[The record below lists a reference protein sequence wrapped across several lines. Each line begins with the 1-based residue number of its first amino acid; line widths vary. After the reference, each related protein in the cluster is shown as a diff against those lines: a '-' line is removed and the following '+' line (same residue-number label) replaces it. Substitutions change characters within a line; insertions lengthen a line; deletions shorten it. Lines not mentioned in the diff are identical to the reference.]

1 MVATPCRLGCMKLRH
16 AVLVL
21 GATVLLVSAAG
32 AGGGG
37 GEGRIVFASNLPRYP
52 PPANL
57 NLSRVYSVGV
67 DGRGRRSLSGDP
79 GAVADDLASVSPD
92 RTKIAFLRGD
102 ELWLMNADG
111 SEQRRLLSP
120 RPYER
125 FAPQAPERVGRA
137 PTWSPDGKTLAVNV
151 VGGSAVIVDL
161 AGVPAGRTGWNPSW
175 SPDGKRI
182 VSEVEIYDDPI
193 DSSWHIV
200 VANVDGTS
208 SRELTRG
215 EEILGYPTWAP
226 DGRRISVGALDPEF
240 SEPDPRFWL
249 RTYLFSAGKGRV
261 RVLAG
266 AGNPVWS
273 PDGSRLAFLHMYGT
287 SHTST
292 LFVARGDGS
301 RARPL
306 QSANPIGAPV
316 WSPRG
321 GRLAFVSLR
330 SGQIETVNVDGTRRH
345 RVTREPKNSQLTPF
359 AWSRDG
365 TRILYTAIVVPPP
378 AFDLWTMSPDGTD
391 VRRVTKNPLD
401 RKIDLA
407 AAARIASE
415 GDPAWSPDGRLIA
428 FARWSPWDK
437 HGRQTKA
444 IYTIRP
450 DGTNERLLI
459 GPNALNT
466 QPASQPSWSPDGKWI
481 AFTRS
486 EGDTPGEDTGPTGL
500 FVARADGSHARRLTK
515 EWVWNPYTQGA
526 PPAWSPD
533 GTRIAY
539 VGGSGAVTL
548 LKLDGTRKTSLPIS
562 GSRCREL
569 AWSPDGQQFA
579 LGCGEDHTN
588 DLGIY
593 VMKVDGSDFHK
604 VVADKLASSPTWS
617 PDGTTIVFSGNSC
630 LVSTVENPGICAVG
644 ADGSGLRT
652 LTPFRAVSTSPNWST
667 ARAGLR

>member
-1 MVATPCRLGCMKLRH
+1 MKLRH

-37 GEGRIVFASNLPRYP
+37 GEGRIVFASDLPRYP

-57 NLSRVYSVGV
+57 NLSRIYSVGV
-67 DGRGRRSLSGDP
+67 DGRGRRILSGDP
-79 GAVADDLASVSPD
+79 GAVADDAASVSPD
-92 RTKIAFLRGD
+92 RTTIAFLRGD

-111 SEQRRLLSP
+111 SGQRLLLSP
-120 RPYER
+120 GSRES
-125 FAPQAPERVGRA
+125 FVAESFRA
-137 PTWSPDGKTLAVNV
+137 PAWSPDGKKLAVD
-151 VGGSAVIVDL
+151 VGFYPPCEGDPHCYGQYSAVIVDL
-161 AGVPAGRTGWNPSW
+161 AGARVGTTGSNPSW

-182 VSEVEIYDDPI
+182 VSEVEIYDGPI

-208 SRELTRG
+208 SREFTRG
-215 EEILGYPTWAP
+215 AELLGYPTWAP
-226 DGRRISVGALDPEF
+226 DGRRISVGALDSEF

-249 RTYLFSAGKGRV
+249 RTYLFPVGSGRV

-273 PDGSRLAFLHMYGT
+273 PDGSRLAFLHVYGT

-330 SGQIETVNVDGTRRH
+330 SGQIETVNADGTRRH
-345 RVTREPKNSQLTPF
+345 RVTREPENSQLTPF

-365 TRILYTAIVVPPP
+365 TRILYTATVVPPP

-391 VRRVTKNPLD
+391 VRRVTRNPLD
-401 RKIDLA
+401 RKIDLG

-428 FARWSPWDK
+428 FARWLPWDK

-466 QPASQPSWSPDGKWI
+466 RPASEPSWSPDGKWI

-486 EGDTPGEDTGPTGL
+486 EGDSPSQETGPTGL

-515 EWVWNPYTQGA
+515 EGWRNPYIQGA

-533 GTRIAY
+533 GRRIAY
-539 VGGSGAVTL
+539 VGEGVGITL
-548 LKLDGTRKTSLPIS
+548 LRLDGTGKTSLPIS
-562 GSRCREL
+562 GSRCGEL
-569 AWSPDGQQFA
+569 AWSPDGEQFA

-593 VMKVDGSDFHK
+593 VMRVDGSDFHK

-630 LVSTVENPGICAVG
+630 LVPTVEDPGICAVG
-644 ADGSGLRT
+644 ADGSGLRA
-652 LTPFRAVSTSPNWST
+652 LTHFRAVSTSPNWST
-667 ARAGLR
+667 ARAGLM